1 MCQAGGHLFQINLF
15 IFLVWLP
22 LRGIDGAIYLRK
34 ERAGVER
41 EREGSSVSIPGSEW
55 CCLVLQLASPFPLSS
70 RRSPHRQAGCD
81 RKLIGQLKKKK
92 LREVEAKLTGL
103 HLHLGFKC
111 APQKGRNL
119 LDI

>member
-41 EREGSSVSIPGSEW
+41 EREGSSVSIPGSGW
-55 CCLVLQLASPFPLSS
+55 CRLVLQLASPFPLSS
-70 RRSPHRQAGCD
+70 RRNPCHQAGCD
-81 RKLIGQLKKKK
+81 RKLIGQLKKK
-92 LREVEAKLTGL
+92 LREVQAQLTGL

-111 APQKGRNL
+111 APQMGRNL